1 MPGTLPNHAMSC
13 KLRILTVNSSAEYG
27 VGNERWV
34 PVDRTPTRPLPL
46 ELRFGLHATIWK
58 GFRQRWHPE
67 ILTSAAQLMP
77 SSASAAWCVHT

>member
-46 ELRFGLHATIWK
+46 ELRFGLHATICHHLERFPAK
-58 GFRQRWHPE
+58 VAPGNSDVGGSTDAV
-67 ILTSAAQLMP
+67 L
-77 SSASAAWCVHT
+77 C